1 MHASTRVCT
10 LDFATALKLPN
21 KYKLDFATALKLP
34 NKYKLDYATA
44 LKLPKP
50 SSYPTNTL
58 DFATALKLPTNTLGG
73 VVKIQNDYEG
83 LKAACV

>member
-34 NKYKLDYATA
+34 NKHTLDFATA
-44 LKLPKP
+44 LKLPNK
-50 SSYPTNTL
+50 YKL